1 MLTRVVMVAFVLGLM
16 WVGADAKAQATG
28 GAPSA
33 GAAEAAA
40 AVRATTQPVTAQ
52 AAQPINVSATQPL
65 VTTPPSTTRPTNR
78 SAEETLRQMLQ
89 PQGEAAR
96 PLQPIPDAPPAVDAT
111 SGDAAVAPG
120 GTPTKVT
127 REGTL
132 LLDRIGRLTRGDD
145 GKTFEFTIDSDGRRM
160 TDAPMILLPNR
171 RLQQLE
177 DRVQS
182 SYRDLKIRASGEVME
197 YRGRNY
203 LLLQRW
209 SVVPEVVQP
218 LQ

>member
-1 MLTRVVMVAFVLGLM
+1 MLTRVVVVAFVWSVLFI
-16 WVGADAKAQATG
+16 VADAQAQATTPPVSIPPAAS
-28 GAPSA
+28 APPA
-33 GAAEAAA
+33 H
-40 AVRATTQPVTAQ
+40 ATTQPF
-52 AAQPINVSATQPL
+52 VS
-65 VTTPPSTTRPTNR
+65 TTPPSTRPTNR

-96 PLQPIPDAPPAVDAT
+96 PLRPVEAAPPAVDET
-111 SGDAAVAPG
+111 SGAGAVAPNAAPR
-120 GTPTKVT
+120 TLL

-132 LLDRIGRLTRGDD
+132 LLDRIGRLTRAED
-145 GKTFEFTIDSDGRRM
+145 GRRLEFTIDSDGRGLA
-160 TDAPMILLPNR
+160 DAPLILLPNR
-171 RLQQLE
+171 KLMQLE
-177 DRVQS
+177 GSVNT

-209 SVVPEVVQP
+209 SLVPDVAQP

>member
-1 MLTRVVMVAFVLGLM
+1 MLVTRVVVVAFVLSVVL
-16 WVGADAKAQATG
+16 VVDATAQ
-28 GAPSA
+28 
-33 GAAEAAA
+33 
-40 AVRATTQPVTAQ
+40 ATTQPVVVAP
-52 AAQPINVSATQPL
+52 AASAPATTQPV
-65 VTTPPSTTRPTNR
+65 VTTPPSATRPTNR

-96 PLQPIPDAPPAVDAT
+96 PLRPVEEAPPQVDET
-111 SGDAAVAPG
+111 SGAGAVAPNAQPR
-120 GTPTKVT
+120 TLL

-132 LLDRIGRLTRGDD
+132 LLDRVGRLTRGQD
-145 GKTFEFTIDSDGRRM
+145 GRTFEFTLDSDGRGM
-160 TDAPMILLPNR
+160 ADAPLILLPNR
-171 RLQQLE
+171 ALARLE
-177 DRVQS
+177 GAVQT

-209 SVVPEVVQP
+209 SVVPDVAQP

>member
-1 MLTRVVMVAFVLGLM
+1 MLTRVVVVAFVLGLM

-28 GAPSA
+28 GAPSVGA
-33 GAAEAAA
+33 GAA
-40 AVRATTQPVTAQ
+40 VVGSTTQPVG
-52 AAQPINVSATQPL
+52 AAATQPINISATQPL

-132 LLDRIGRLTRGDD
+132 LLDRVGRLTRSDD

-160 TDAPMILLPNR
+160 ADAPMILLPNR

-177 DRVQS
+177 DRVQN

>member
-1 MLTRVVMVAFVLGLM
+1 MLVTRVVVVAFVLS
-16 WVGADAKAQATG
+16 VVFVVDATAQ
-28 GAPSA
+28 
-33 GAAEAAA
+33 
-40 AVRATTQPVTAQ
+40 ATTQPVVVPP
-52 AAQPINVSATQPL
+52 AASAPATTQPV
-65 VTTPPSTTRPTNR
+65 VTTPPSATRPTNR

-96 PLQPIPDAPPAVDAT
+96 PLRPVEEAPPQVDET
-111 SGDAAVAPG
+111 SGAGAVAPNAQPR
-120 GTPTKVT
+120 TLL

-132 LLDRIGRLTRGDD
+132 LLDRVGRLTRGQD
-145 GKTFEFTIDSDGRRM
+145 GRTFEFTLDSDGRGM
-160 TDAPMILLPNR
+160 ADAPLILLPNR
-171 RLQQLE
+171 ALARLE
-177 DRVQS
+177 GAVQT

-209 SVVPEVVQP
+209 SVVPDVAQP

>member
-1 MLTRVVMVAFVLGLM
+1 MLTRVVVVAFALSLISIV
-16 WVGADAKAQATG
+16 ADAKAQAT
-28 GAPSA
+28 
-33 GAAEAAA
+33 
-40 AVRATTQPVTAQ
+40 TQPVVAPP
-52 AAQPINVSATQPL
+52 AASPAPAATPATTQPL
-65 VTTPPSTTRPTNR
+65 VTTPPPATRPTNR

-96 PLQPIPDAPPAVDAT
+96 PLRPAEEAPPAVDET
-111 SGDAAVAPG
+111 SGAGAVAPNAA
-120 GTPTKVT
+120 PRAVL

-132 LLDRIGRLTRGDD
+132 LLDRVGRLTRGGDD
-145 GKTFEFTIDSDGRRM
+145 GKTLEFTIDSDGRGM
-160 TDAPMILLPNR
+160 ADAPMILLPNR
-171 RLQQLE
+171 ALARLE
-177 DRVQS
+177 GAVQT

-209 SVVPEVVQP
+209 SVVPDVAQP